1 MIDLLFYLFIGSLT
15 YKVMETQFS
24 YLQGKRMKIGKE
36 KRFIITHGSVF
47 HIAAL
52 TFPSHEK

>member
-24 YLQGKRMKIGKE
+24 YLQGKRMKNRQGK
-36 KRFIITHGSVF
+36 
-47 HIAAL
+47 
-52 TFPSHEK
+52 TFYNNT